1 MSDKSKSIDSKMKNR
16 IILTVFFSLLG
27 VTSLSAQN
35 TYQPS
40 KENLQAR
47 EWFQNAAF
55 GMFIHWG
62 PYAVLGDGEWAMQ
75 LQQIDK
81 KSYERLAGFF
91 NPVEYDPAEWVKLI
105 KQAGMEYV
113 VITTRHHDGF
123 AMFDSK
129 NSDWDIIDRTSYK
142 KDIIKMLAD
151 ECHKQ
156 GIKIFFYY
164 SHVDW
169 SHNDYFP
176 RGTTGQYSGRPEKGD
191 WYKYLDYV
199 DAQLTE
205 LLTNYGPVGGIWFD
219 GWWDK
224 KEADWRL
231 EKTYQ
236 LIHKLQPQCLI
247 GNNHHQGPKPGE
259 DFQMFERDLP
269 GQNTAGYSPD
279 TEIGT
284 LPLETCETINGS
296 WGFKLQDKECKS
308 SREIIHYLVKA
319 SGHNSNLLLNVGPM
333 PNGKIQQE
341 IHDTLT
347 AVGKWL
353 KTYGETV
360 YGTRGGP
367 LSPRS
372 WGVSTQKG
380 NKIYIH
386 ILDYPDREFFLP
398 KFDKKVASV
407 VLYTTKE
414 KIGFVENAMGI
425 VLKLPEGAVNAIDT
439 VLEIELSK
447 K

>member
-1 MSDKSKSIDSKMKNR
+1 MKHKL
-16 IILTVFFSLLG
+16 IILILFLALG
-27 VTSLSAQN
+27 TSTTFAQT

-40 KENLQAR
+40 PENLRSR

-62 PYAVLGDGEWAMQ
+62 VYSVLGDGEWAMQ

-81 KSYERLAGFF
+81 KTYERLATFF
-91 NPVEYDPAEWVKLI
+91 NPTEYDPAEWVRIMKN
-105 KQAGMEYV
+105 AGMEYV

-129 NSDWDIIDRTSYK
+129 NSDWDIADRTLYK

-156 GIKIFFYY
+156 GVKIFFYY

-169 SHNDYFP
+169 SHNDYYP
-176 RGTTGQYSGRPEKGD
+176 RGSTGQYSGRPDKGD
-191 WYKYLDYV
+191 WYKYMDYV

-205 LLTNYGPVGGIWFD
+205 LLTNYGEVSGIWFD

-224 KEADWRL
+224 KDADWRL
-231 EKTYQ
+231 NKTYK
-236 LIHKLQPQCLI
+236 LIHDLQPQCLI

-269 GQNTAGYSPD
+269 GQNTAGYSG
-279 TEIGT
+279 ESKIGT
-284 LPLETCETINGS
+284 LPLETCETINDS
-296 WGFKLQDKECKS
+296 WGFKLLDKSCKS
-308 SREIIHYLVKA
+308 SKAVIQYLVKA
-319 SGHNSNLLLNVGPM
+319 AGYNSNLLLNVGPM

-341 IHDTLT
+341 FVDTL
-347 AVGKWL
+347 AVVGQWL
-353 KTYGETV
+353 KQYGETI
-360 YGTRGGP
+360 YGTRNGP
-367 LSPRS
+367 IVPHS

-380 NKIYIH
+380 NKIYVH
-386 ILDYPDREFFLP
+386 ILNYQDKEFFLP
-398 KFDKKVASV
+398 KMERKIASV
-407 VLYTTKE
+407 LLFKN
-414 KIGFVENAMGI
+414 KSKVEFIENEMGTVI
-425 VLKLPEGAVNAIDT
+425 RLPEGAGKEADT
-439 VLEIELSK
+439 VLEIELVK